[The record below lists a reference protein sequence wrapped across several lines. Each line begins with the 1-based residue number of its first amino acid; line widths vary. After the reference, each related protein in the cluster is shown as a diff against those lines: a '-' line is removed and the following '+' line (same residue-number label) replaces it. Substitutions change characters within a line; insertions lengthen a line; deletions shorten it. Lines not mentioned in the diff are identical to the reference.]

1 MEHGN
6 RTEEPLIKSTTLTD
20 RRLPELDAARGLI
33 MMLMALDH
41 TMELVC
47 RKGFFEFWAMCVPD
61 YGSLQAFFT
70 RFITHTCAPGFAL
83 IMGAGMVF
91 FATSRRSV
99 GWEESRIIRHY
110 WIRALVLVVIMLTL
124 ENFVWQQAFPSR
136 PDSPVV
142 SLEFGVLFSLAGSM
156 ALGSFLLKAP
166 DGALAGIGLTL
177 ALTTQWIITSR
188 LGSPE
193 PMSGVSLPLMFS
205 FVPSGI
211 RTPTLG
217 IFVLYPVLPWFVFT
231 LFGMILARRI
241 QADRPGTGKV
251 LPLAGSALIAAF
263 VLLRTT
269 GGFGNTHPVK
279 GSGIMAFLALN
290 KYPPSLAYMLL
301 FSGVN
306 LLIISS
312 FSRAG
317 LFWARKDNPLQVFGK
332 CPFFFYILHLFFFLA
347 VGKLFPAP
355 PGYWGGYACWATG
368 LSALYWP
375 CRAFVKLK
383 ARSSPDSIIRLF

>member
-99 GWEESRIIRHY
+99 GWEEARIIRHY

-166 DGALAGIGLTL
+166 DGALAGIGL
-177 ALTTQWIITSR
+177 
-188 LGSPE
+188 
-193 PMSGVSLPLMFS
+193 
-205 FVPSGI
+205 
-211 RTPTLG
+211 
-217 IFVLYPVLPWFVFT
+217 
-231 LFGMILARRI
+231 
-241 QADRPGTGKV
+241 
-251 LPLAGSALIAAF
+251 
-263 VLLRTT
+263 
-269 GGFGNTHPVK
+269 
-279 GSGIMAFLALN
+279 
-290 KYPPSLAYMLL
+290 
-301 FSGVN
+301 
-306 LLIISS
+306 
-312 FSRAG
+312 
-317 LFWARKDNPLQVFGK
+317 
-332 CPFFFYILHLFFFLA
+332 
-347 VGKLFPAP
+347 
-355 PGYWGGYACWATG
+355 
-368 LSALYWP
+368 
-375 CRAFVKLK
+375 
-383 ARSSPDSIIRLF
+383 